1 MARTGARQ
9 IDEFPEFFRD
19 YGGVACIQGE
29 GDPQK
34 MLQKVALQF
43 LPEGNNCDQNCNR
56 SW

>member
-56 SW
+56 S